1 MVNRK
6 DIIKDLQRVD
16 EETDSVVDPN
26 QYGFLGEYEF
36 EDVIDNFG
44 TWQEALDN
52 AEISLKSKIA
62 ADVMKINREI
72 EGSIGQNEYRK
83 KGKYPSTKIRQ
94 EYGTWNELK
103 KSLGLNIHERN
114 VSDQDIAEDMKRV
127 AEEIDHALTYQKYEK
142 MGKYS
147 SQIFKSRNYT
157 FSEFRDK
164 IGLKTPKSRGYPSK
178 EALKAWYNELKA
190 VKGRFGAD
198 ELKKKLSATGHN
210 YSSAYR
216 KSLQDYLIEKGFQFS
231 VSSGGDGSKYYIK
244 GPEAPTLEEY
254 YQQFLDKI
262 PSDKENWFME
272 MSGTGTSPKSITAA
286 IRYLT
291 EDKSQAEISE
301 EENVTEVSVRNTK
314 NKIIDRFNLEDGAG
328 KDIIYDSEGDRDKV
342 ENDKCEEESLLS
354 KIKSMTQEEITDY
367 FIDTFESLDYEVGDT
382 KLTGP
387 DSFYILLNSHRKILI
402 RVLLDS
408 KFKKSLIEETKNM
421 ADYRDADYAELY
433 LISGASEEIDQNY
446 QDIKIVDE
454 GDLLESTSL
463 TNLHKDEFEDIK
475 QASKEEVIDYEDYY
489 TPNNENI
496 IRTIIENIEKLN
508 HNLNII
514 KPSIHTLNSLDGL
527 ILVANS
533 SNEISIINIEQ
544 ESITDESLTR
554 TLSNQEKAEKLFDN
568 EVNSILIGKKFENSV
583 KNNLD
588 KFQSISA
595 YTYEETIEFSSISR
609 S

>member
-1 MVNRK
+1 MTGRNE
-6 DIIKDLQRVD
+6 IIIDLQRVD
-16 EETDSVVDPN
+16 EQTDSIVDPN
-26 QYGFLGEYEF
+26 QYDFLGDFEF

-44 TWQEALDN
+44 TWQQALDN
-52 AEISLKSKIA
+52 AEISLKHKIA
-62 ADVMKINREI
+62 EDVMRLKKDV
-72 EGSIGQNEYRK
+72 EGNLTQPEYSE
-83 KGKYPSTKIRQ
+83 KGNYPLSVIQQ
-94 EYGTWNELK
+94 EYGTWNKLK
-103 KSLGLNIHERN
+103 ESLGLDIHQRNI
-114 VSDQDIAEDMKRV
+114 SDEELEKDMKRV
-127 AEEIDHALTYQKYEK
+127 AEIIDHPLTTKKYNQL
-142 MGKYS
+142 GNYS
-147 SQIFKSRNYT
+147 SGVFILRDYT

-164 IGLKTPKSRGYPSK
+164 IGLEKPKSRGYPSK

-198 ELKKKLSATGHN
+198 ELKQKLCATGHN

-216 KSLQDYLIEKGFQFS
+216 KSLQDYLIERGFQFS

-342 ENDKCEEESLLS
+342 DNDKCEEESLLT

-367 FIDTFESLDYEVGDT
+367 FIDTFESLDYEVEDT

-408 KFKKSLIEETKNM
+408 KFKKSLIEETENM

-433 LISGASEEIDQNY
+433 LFSGVSEEIDQNY

-454 GDLLESTSL
+454 GDLLKSTSL
-463 TNLHKDEFEDIK
+463 TNLHKDKFEDFK
-475 QASKEEVIDYEDYY
+475 QVSKEEVIDYEDYY
-489 TPNNENI
+489 TSNNENI
-496 IRTIIENIEKLN
+496 IRKIIENIEKLN
-508 HNLNII
+508 HNLNIL
-514 KPSIHTLNSLDGL
+514 KPSKHTLDSLDGF

-533 SNEISIINIEQ
+533 SNEISIINIEH
-544 ESITDESLTR
+544 ESITDDSLTR
-554 TLSNQEKAEKLFDN
+554 TLSNQEKAKKLFDN
-568 EVNSILIGKKFENSV
+568 EVNSILIGKKLENSV